1 MASSFVYIINDCF
14 DAEEDKKHPKKK
26 NRPVASGQVKI
37 SQALLFSVFV
47 FLLTSVF
54 SLLSGWVVLVTVF
67 AYLSIN
73 LLYSKWLKR
82 VIILDVLIISLG
94 FLLRVFAGG
103 IAIGVSV
110 SIWLLLCTG
119 LLSLYLGF
127 CKRRAE
133 LWQFEENEGEGGK
146 PARSTLTHYSVDYLE
161 RLLTVNMS
169 LTIIT
174 YILYVINGSKHYLMP
189 VTIPFVIFGIFR
201 YEFCVIKSRSGE
213 SPEDFITGDPPFV
226 INAVAYVFVSF
237 LAVFFS

>member
-26 NRPVASGQVKI
+26 SRPVASGQVKVT
-37 SQALLFSVFV
+37 QALLFSIFV

-54 SLLSGWVVLVTVF
+54 SLLSGWQILVTVF
-67 AYLSIN
+67 AYLLIN

-82 VIILDVLIISLG
+82 IIILDVLIISFG
-94 FLLRVFAGG
+94 FLLRVYAGG

-127 CKRRAE
+127 CKRRGE
-133 LWQFEENEGEGGK
+133 LWQFEENEEIGVK
-146 PARSTLTHYSVDYLE
+146 PARNTLSYYTVDYLE
-161 RLLTVNMS
+161 RLLTINMS

-174 YILYVINGSKHYLMP
+174 YILYVINGSKHFLMP
-189 VTIPFVIFGIFR
+189 FTIPFVIFGIFR
-201 YEFCVIKSRSGE
+201 YEFYVIKSRSGE
-213 SPEDFITGDPPFV
+213 SLEDFITDDPPFV
-226 INAVAYVFVSF
+226 INAVAYVVVSF
-237 LAVFFS
+237 MAVFFS